1 MKVAVASG
9 DGESVSRHFGRAPL
23 YAVFTLEQGEITGT
37 EVRSKA
43 GHETFA
49 SAEPSADTKHR
60 AMVGAVEDCEAVLVG
75 GIGDGAVRAMEA
87 QGIQVILTDEPDA
100 ARAALRYARGD
111 LPNLT
116 ERIHRGRG
124 RH

>member
-1 MKVAVASG
+1 MKIAVATA
-9 DGESVSRHFGRAPL
+9 DGKSVSRHFGRAPR
-23 YAVFTLEQGEITGT
+23 YVVFILESGEIEGR

-43 GHETFA
+43 GHGTFTGTE
-49 SAEPSADTKHR
+49 SSPDSKHG
-60 AMVGAVEDCEAVLVG
+60 AMAGAIEDCEAVLVG
-75 GIGDGAVRAMEA
+75 GIGDGAVRALEA
-87 QGIQVILTDEPDA
+87 RGLKVVLTDESDA
-100 ARAALRYARGD
+100 SRAAVRYARNE